1 LTTFSEEKQKYYVDT
16 LKSELEKIRDVNI
29 EANKN
34 LENYKVDINRLIDIL
49 VENFANSLKNKID
62 NSY

>member
-1 LTTFSEEKQKYYVDT
+1 LATFSEEKQKYYVDT
-16 LKSELEKIRDVNI
+16 LKNELEKIRDVNI

-49 VENFANSLKNKID
+49 VENFANSLKNKIGD
-62 NSY
+62 SY

>member
-16 LKSELEKIRDVNI
+16 LKNELEKIRDVNI